1 MLLPECWMADIVIGS
16 YNQGGSMVDF
26 DDKIDDLKNN
36 LAEKKGEMQGRFK
49 QRKQDADTDD

>member
-1 MLLPECWMADIVIGS
+1 MADIVIGS